1 MSVLLPSKQVGWLSQ
16 PRTCFMCTGV
26 LMFSRAGL
34 LRSIWLSPLFLNAL
48 PARVGAFRLF
58 LSVSVTPV
66 RWWRVFMSAS
76 VSAPGLSASSLVLMA
91 LACGLCAG
99 GNYFNQPLLHS
110 IAQHF
115 EVTESAAATSVT
127 LAQVAYACGLLL
139 LAPLGDKLQ
148 RRGLAVSLML
158 LAAVGQ
164 ALCGLAGNLNLFL
177 LGTLMAGLFSVAA
190 QVLVPM
196 AAALAQPGQSGRAVG
211 WVMSGLL
218 LGILLARSVA
228 GVVSDTWGWQAVYQG
243 AALVMAV
250 VALWLWK
257 ALPASRN
264 PSPVSYPQ
272 VLASMWQLLRSQ
284 PGLRQRTLVSAL
296 AFASVSV
303 LFSTMA
309 LQLSRGPL
317 GLDDGQIG
325 LIGLAG
331 AAGALVATQAGR
343 LVDKGLG
350 RVSCAIGAL
359 ALLLSWPML
368 WWGGA
373 HLGWFVLGMVVI
385 DLGLQCLNITNQA
398 TVAQLLPAARGRM
411 NAVYMTGYFTGAA
424 AGSALGTL
432 AWRLDGWQGACA
444 LGVVLAVM
452 AGLGTFSMRKTHRL
466 QATAA

>member
-1 MSVLLPSKQVGWLSQ
+1 MSENSAAAAPQ
-16 PRTCFMCTGV
+16 
-26 LMFSRAGL
+26 GL
-34 LRSIWLSPLFLNAL
+34 
-48 PARVGAFRLF
+48 G
-58 LSVSVTPV
+58 
-66 RWWRVFMSAS
+66 
-76 VSAPGLSASSLVLMA
+76 ASSLLLMA

-110 IAQHF
+110 IAEHF
-115 EVTESAAATSVT
+115 GVDEAAAASSVT
-127 LAQVAYACGLLL
+127 LAQTAYAAGLLL

-148 RRGLAVSLML
+148 RRGLAVALML
-158 LAAVGQ
+158 LAAAGQ
-164 ALCGLAGNLNLFL
+164 ALCGQAQSLSVFL
-177 LGTLMAGLFSVAA
+177 LGTLVAGLFSVAA

-196 AAALAQPGQSGRAVG
+196 AAALALPGQSGRAVG

-228 GVVSDTWGWQAVYQG
+228 GMVSEAWGWQAVYQG
-243 AALVMAV
+243 AAAIMAV
-250 VALWLWK
+250 VALWLWQ

-272 VLASMWQLLRSQ
+272 VLSSMWRLLCSQ
-284 PGLRQRTLVSAL
+284 AGLRQRTLVSAL

-309 LQLSRGPL
+309 LQLSGGPL

-398 TVAQLLPAARGRM
+398 SVAQLLPAARGRM
-411 NAVYMTGYFTGAA
+411 NAVYMTGYFLGAA

-432 AWRLDGWQGACA
+432 AWSRGGWQGACA
-444 LGVVLAVM
+444 LGLALALLAAM
-452 AGLGTFSMRKTHRL
+452 GTFRMRNSHGL
-466 QATAA
+466 LAMAAR

>member
-1 MSVLLPSKQVGWLSQ
+1 MSENSAAAAPQ
-16 PRTCFMCTGV
+16 
-26 LMFSRAGL
+26 GL
-34 LRSIWLSPLFLNAL
+34 
-48 PARVGAFRLF
+48 G
-58 LSVSVTPV
+58 
-66 RWWRVFMSAS
+66 
-76 VSAPGLSASSLVLMA
+76 ASSLLLMA

-110 IAQHF
+110 IAEHF
-115 EVTESAAATSVT
+115 GVDEAAAASSVT
-127 LAQVAYACGLLL
+127 LAQTAYAAGLLL

-148 RRGLAVSLML
+148 RRGLAVALML
-158 LAAVGQ
+158 LAAAGQ
-164 ALCGLAGNLNLFL
+164 ALCGQAQSLPVFL
-177 LGTLMAGLFSVAA
+177 LGTLVAGLFSVAA

-196 AAALAQPGQSGRAVG
+196 AAALALPGQSGRAVG

-228 GVVSDTWGWQAVYQG
+228 GMVSEAWGWQAVYQG
-243 AALVMAV
+243 AAAIMAV
-250 VALWLWK
+250 VALWLWQ

-272 VLASMWQLLRSQ
+272 VLSSMWRLLCSQ
-284 PGLRQRTLVSAL
+284 AGLRQRTLVSAL

-309 LQLSRGPL
+309 LQLSGGPL

-398 TVAQLLPAARGRM
+398 SVAQLRPAARGRK
-411 NAVYMTGYFTGAA
+411 NAVYMTGYFLGAA

-432 AWRLDGWQGACA
+432 AWSRGGWQGACA
-444 LGVVLAVM
+444 LGLALALLAAM
-452 AGLGTFSMRKTHRL
+452 GTFRMRNSHGL
-466 QATAA
+466 LAMAAR

>member
-1 MSVLLPSKQVGWLSQ
+1 MSENSAAAAPQ
-16 PRTCFMCTGV
+16 
-26 LMFSRAGL
+26 GL
-34 LRSIWLSPLFLNAL
+34 
-48 PARVGAFRLF
+48 G
-58 LSVSVTPV
+58 
-66 RWWRVFMSAS
+66 
-76 VSAPGLSASSLVLMA
+76 ASSLLLMA

-110 IAQHF
+110 IAEHF
-115 EVTESAAATSVT
+115 GVDEAAAASSVT
-127 LAQVAYACGLLL
+127 LAQTAYAAGLLL

-148 RRGLAVSLML
+148 RRGLAVALML
-158 LAAVGQ
+158 LAAAGQ
-164 ALCGLAGNLNLFL
+164 ALCGQAHSLPVFL
-177 LGTLMAGLFSVAA
+177 LGTLVAGLFSVAA

-196 AAALAQPGQSGRAVG
+196 AAALALPGQSGRAVG

-228 GVVSDTWGWQAVYQG
+228 GMVSEAWGWQAVYQG
-243 AALVMAV
+243 AAAIMAV
-250 VALWLWK
+250 VALWLWQ

-272 VLASMWQLLRSQ
+272 VLSSMWRLLCSQ
-284 PGLRQRTLVSAL
+284 AGLRQRTLVSAL

-309 LQLSRGPL
+309 LQLSGGPL

-398 TVAQLLPAARGRM
+398 SVAQLLPAARGRM
-411 NAVYMTGYFTGAA
+411 NAVYMTGYFLGAA

-432 AWRLDGWQGACA
+432 AWSRGGWQGACA
-444 LGVVLAVM
+444 LGLALALLAAM
-452 AGLGTFSMRKTHRL
+452 GTFRMRNSHGL
-466 QATAA
+466 LAMAAR

>member
-1 MSVLLPSKQVGWLSQ
+1 MSENSAAAAPQ
-16 PRTCFMCTGV
+16 
-26 LMFSRAGL
+26 GL
-34 LRSIWLSPLFLNAL
+34 
-48 PARVGAFRLF
+48 G
-58 LSVSVTPV
+58 
-66 RWWRVFMSAS
+66 
-76 VSAPGLSASSLVLMA
+76 ASSLLLMA

-110 IAQHF
+110 IAEHF
-115 EVTESAAATSVT
+115 GVDEAAAASSVT
-127 LAQVAYACGLLL
+127 LAQTAYAAGLLL

-148 RRGLAVSLML
+148 RRGLAVALML
-158 LAAVGQ
+158 LAAAGQ
-164 ALCGLAGNLNLFL
+164 ALCGQAQSLPVFL
-177 LGTLMAGLFSVAA
+177 LGTLVAGLFSVAA

-196 AAALAQPGQSGRAVG
+196 AAALALPGQSGRAVG

-228 GVVSDTWGWQAVYQG
+228 GMVSEAWGWQAVYQG
-243 AALVMAV
+243 AAAIMAV
-250 VALWLWK
+250 VALWLWQ

-272 VLASMWQLLRSQ
+272 VLSSMWRLLCSQ
-284 PGLRQRTLVSAL
+284 AGLRQRTLVSAL

-309 LQLSRGPL
+309 LQLSGGPL

-398 TVAQLLPAARGRM
+398 SVAQLLPAARGRM
-411 NAVYMTGYFTGAA
+411 KAVYMTGYFLGAA

-432 AWRLDGWQGACA
+432 AWSRGGWQGACA
-444 LGVVLAVM
+444 LGLALALLAAM
-452 AGLGTFSMRKTHRL
+452 GTFRMRNSHGL
-466 QATAA
+466 LAMAAR

>member
-1 MSVLLPSKQVGWLSQ
+1 MSVNSAAPAPQ
-16 PRTCFMCTGV
+16 
-26 LMFSRAGL
+26 GL
-34 LRSIWLSPLFLNAL
+34 
-48 PARVGAFRLF
+48 G
-58 LSVSVTPV
+58 
-66 RWWRVFMSAS
+66 
-76 VSAPGLSASSLVLMA
+76 ASSLLLMA

-110 IAQHF
+110 IAEHF
-115 EVTESAAATSVT
+115 EVAQATAAASVT
-127 LAQVAYACGLLL
+127 LAQVAYAGGLLL
-139 LAPLGDKLQ
+139 LAPLADKLQ

-164 ALCGLAGNLNLFL
+164 AICGFAPSVQAFMAG
-177 LGTLMAGLFSVAA
+177 TVVAGLFSVAA

-196 AAALAQPGQSGRAVG
+196 AAALAMPGQSGRAVG

-228 GVVSDTWGWQAVYQG
+228 GMVSEAWGWQAVYQG
-243 AALVMAV
+243 AAVVMAV

-257 ALPASRN
+257 MLPASR
-264 PSPVSYPQ
+264 SSVPVSYGQ
-272 VLASMWQLLRSQ
+272 VLASMWQLLRGQ
-284 PGLRQRTLVSAL
+284 QALRQRTLVSAL

-309 LQLSRGPL
+309 LQLSSGPL
-317 GLDDGQIG
+317 GLGDGQIG
-325 LIGLAG
+325 MIGLAG

-373 HLGWFVLGMVVI
+373 HLGWFVLGLIVI

-411 NAVYMTGYFTGAA
+411 NAVYMTGYFLGAA
-424 AGSALGTL
+424 LGSALGTL
-432 AWRLDGWQGACA
+432 AWRINGWQGACT
-444 LGVVLAVM
+444 LGLLLAVLAAM
-452 AGLGTFSMRKTHRL
+452 GTFSMRRSH
-466 QATAA
+466 AALAAAA

>member
-1 MSVLLPSKQVGWLSQ
+1 MSVSS
-16 PRTCFMCTGV
+16 
-26 LMFSRAGL
+26 
-34 LRSIWLSPLFLNAL
+34 
-48 PARVGAFRLF
+48 
-58 LSVSVTPV
+58 
-66 RWWRVFMSAS
+66 SA
-76 VSAPGLSASSLVLMA
+76 SAPGLSASSLLLMA

-110 IAQHF
+110 IAEHF
-115 EVTESAAATSVT
+115 SVAESAAAASVT
-127 LAQVAYACGLLL
+127 LAQVAYASGLLL

-158 LAAVGQ
+158 LAAAGQ
-164 ALCGLAGNLNLFL
+164 ALCGLATGLSMFL
-177 LGTLMAGLFSVAA
+177 WGTLMAGLFSVAA

-228 GVVSDTWGWQAVYQG
+228 GVVSDAWGWQAAVYQG

-272 VLASMWQLLRSQ
+272 VLSSMWRLLRTQ
-284 PGLRQRTLVSAL
+284 PGLRQRTLVSGL

-309 LQLSRGPL
+309 LQLSAGPL

-385 DLGLQCLNITNQA
+385 DLSLQCLNITNQA

-432 AWRLDGWQGACA
+432 AWRINGWLGACA
-444 LGVVLAVM
+444 LGVALALL
-452 AGLGTFSMRKTHRL
+452 AGLGTFSMRKTHAL
-466 QATAA
+466 VPAAMR

>member
-1 MSVLLPSKQVGWLSQ
+1 MSV
-16 PRTCFMCTGV
+16 
-26 LMFSRAGL
+26 
-34 LRSIWLSPLFLNAL
+34 N
-48 PARVGAFRLF
+48 
-58 LSVSVTPV
+58 
-66 RWWRVFMSAS
+66 
-76 VSAPGLSASSLVLMA
+76 VSAPGLSASSLLLMA

-110 IAQHF
+110 IAAHF
-115 EVTESAAATSVT
+115 SVSESAAATSVT
-127 LAQVAYACGLLL
+127 LAQVAYAAGLLL

-158 LAAVGQ
+158 LAALGQ
-164 ALCGLAGNLNLFL
+164 ALCGLAGQFDLFL

-228 GVVSDTWGWQAVYQG
+228 GMVSEAWGWQAVYQG

-272 VLASMWQLLRSQ
+272 VLGSMWHLLRSQ

-309 LQLSRGPL
+309 LQLSSGPL

-359 ALLLSWPML
+359 ALLLSWPLL
-368 WWGGA
+368 WVGGA

-432 AWRLDGWQGACA
+432 AWRINGWQGACVLGLGLA
-444 LGVVLAVM
+444 LALLAC
-452 AGLGTFSMRKTHRL
+452 LGTFRMRKTHGLVARL
-466 QATAA
+466 A

>member
-1 MSVLLPSKQVGWLSQ
+1 MSENSAAAAPQ
-16 PRTCFMCTGV
+16 
-26 LMFSRAGL
+26 GL
-34 LRSIWLSPLFLNAL
+34 
-48 PARVGAFRLF
+48 G
-58 LSVSVTPV
+58 
-66 RWWRVFMSAS
+66 
-76 VSAPGLSASSLVLMA
+76 ASSLLLMA

-110 IAQHF
+110 IAEHF
-115 EVTESAAATSVT
+115 GVDEAAAASSVT
-127 LAQVAYACGLLL
+127 LAQTAYAAGLLL

-148 RRGLAVSLML
+148 RRGLAVALML
-158 LAAVGQ
+158 LAAAGQ
-164 ALCGLAGNLNLFL
+164 ALCGQAHSLPVFL
-177 LGTLMAGLFSVAA
+177 LGTLVAGLFSVAA

-196 AAALAQPGQSGRAVG
+196 AAALALPGQSGRAVG

-228 GVVSDTWGWQAVYQG
+228 GMVSEAWGWQAVYQG
-243 AALVMAV
+243 AAAIMAV
-250 VALWLWK
+250 VALWLWQ

-272 VLASMWQLLRSQ
+272 VLSSMWRLLCSQ
-284 PGLRQRTLVSAL
+284 AGLRQRTLVSAL

-309 LQLSRGPL
+309 LQLSGGPL

-398 TVAQLLPAARGRM
+398 SVAQLLPAARGRM
-411 NAVYMTGYFTGAA
+411 NAVYMTGYFLGAA

-432 AWRLDGWQGACA
+432 AWSRGGWQGACA
-444 LGVVLAVM
+444 LGLALALLAAM
-452 AGLGTFSMRKTHRL
+452 GTFRMRNSHGL
-466 QATAA
+466 LPMAAR

>member
-1 MSVLLPSKQVGWLSQ
+1 MSENSAAAAPQ
-16 PRTCFMCTGV
+16 
-26 LMFSRAGL
+26 GL
-34 LRSIWLSPLFLNAL
+34 
-48 PARVGAFRLF
+48 G
-58 LSVSVTPV
+58 
-66 RWWRVFMSAS
+66 
-76 VSAPGLSASSLVLMA
+76 ASSLLLMA

-110 IAQHF
+110 IAEHF
-115 EVTESAAATSVT
+115 GVDEAAAASSVT
-127 LAQVAYACGLLL
+127 LAQTAYAAGLLL

-148 RRGLAVSLML
+148 RRGLAVALML
-158 LAAVGQ
+158 LAAAGQ
-164 ALCGLAGNLNLFL
+164 ALCGQAQSLPVFL
-177 LGTLMAGLFSVAA
+177 LGTLVAGLFSVAA

-196 AAALAQPGQSGRAVG
+196 AAALALPGQSGRAVG

-228 GVVSDTWGWQAVYQG
+228 GMVSEAWGWQAVYQG
-243 AALVMAV
+243 AAAIMAV
-250 VALWLWK
+250 VALWLWQ

-272 VLASMWQLLRSQ
+272 VLSSMWRLLCSQ
-284 PGLRQRTLVSAL
+284 AGLRQRTLVSAL

-309 LQLSRGPL
+309 LQLSGGPL

-398 TVAQLLPAARGRM
+398 SVAQLLPAARGRM
-411 NAVYMTGYFTGAA
+411 NAVYMTGYFLGAA

-432 AWRLDGWQGACA
+432 AWSRGGWQGACA
-444 LGVVLAVM
+444 LGLALALLAAM
-452 AGLGTFSMRKTHRL
+452 GTFRMRNSHGL
-466 QATAA
+466 LAMAAR

>member
-1 MSVLLPSKQVGWLSQ
+1 MSVNSAAPAPQ
-16 PRTCFMCTGV
+16 
-26 LMFSRAGL
+26 GL
-34 LRSIWLSPLFLNAL
+34 
-48 PARVGAFRLF
+48 G
-58 LSVSVTPV
+58 
-66 RWWRVFMSAS
+66 
-76 VSAPGLSASSLVLMA
+76 ASSLLLMA

-110 IAQHF
+110 IAEHF
-115 EVTESAAATSVT
+115 EVAQATAAASVT
-127 LAQVAYACGLLL
+127 LAQMAYASGLLL
-139 LAPLGDKLQ
+139 LAPLADKLQ

-164 ALCGLAGNLNLFL
+164 AICGFAPSVQAFMAG
-177 LGTLMAGLFSVAA
+177 TVVAGLFSVAA

-196 AAALAQPGQSGRAVG
+196 AAALAMPGQSGRAVG

-228 GVVSDTWGWQAVYQG
+228 GMVSEAWGWQAVYQG
-243 AALVMAV
+243 AAVVMAV

-257 ALPASRN
+257 MLPASR
-264 PSPVSYPQ
+264 SSVPVSYGQ
-272 VLASMWQLLRSQ
+272 VLASMWQLLRGQ
-284 PGLRQRTLVSAL
+284 QALRQRTLVSAL

-309 LQLSRGPL
+309 LQLSSGPL
-317 GLDDGQIG
+317 GLGDGQIG
-325 LIGLAG
+325 MIGLAG

-373 HLGWFVLGMVVI
+373 HLGWFVLGLIVI

-411 NAVYMTGYFTGAA
+411 NAVYMTGYFLGAA
-424 AGSALGTL
+424 LGSALGTL
-432 AWRLDGWQGACA
+432 AWRINGWQGACT
-444 LGVVLAVM
+444 LGLLLAVLAAM
-452 AGLGTFSMRKTHRL
+452 GTFSMRRSH
-466 QATAA
+466 AALAAAA

>member
-1 MSVLLPSKQVGWLSQ
+1 M
-16 PRTCFMCTGV
+16 
-26 LMFSRAGL
+26 
-34 LRSIWLSPLFLNAL
+34 
-48 PARVGAFRLF
+48 
-58 LSVSVTPV
+58 SVSV
-66 RWWRVFMSAS
+66 SAS
-76 VSAPGLSASSLVLMA
+76 ASDSTPGLSPSSLLLMA

-110 IAQHF
+110 IAGHF
-115 EVTESAAATSVT
+115 SVSESAAATSVT
-127 LAQVAYACGLLL
+127 LAQVAYAGGLLL

-164 ALCGLAGNLNLFL
+164 ALCGFSQNLPMFL
-177 LGTLMAGLFSVAA
+177 LGTLLAGLFSVAA

-228 GVVSDTWGWQAVYQG
+228 GMVSGAWGWQAVYQG

-264 PSPVSYPQ
+264 PVPVSYGQ
-272 VLASMWQLLRSQ
+272 VLSSMWSLLRSQ

-309 LQLSRGPL
+309 LQLSSGPL
-317 GLDDGQIG
+317 GLGDGQIG

-368 WWGGA
+368 WVGGS
-373 HLGWFVLGMVVI
+373 HLGGRVLGVVGI

-398 TVAQLLPAARGRM
+398 TVAQLMPVARGRM

-432 AWRLDGWQGACA
+432 AWRLNGWQGACA
-444 LGVVLAVM
+444 LGVALALM
-452 AGLGTFSMRKTHRL
+452 AALETFRMRKSHGL
-466 QATAA
+466 QQPMAVH

>member
-1 MSVLLPSKQVGWLSQ
+1 MSVNSAAPAPQ
-16 PRTCFMCTGV
+16 
-26 LMFSRAGL
+26 GL
-34 LRSIWLSPLFLNAL
+34 
-48 PARVGAFRLF
+48 G
-58 LSVSVTPV
+58 
-66 RWWRVFMSAS
+66 
-76 VSAPGLSASSLVLMA
+76 ASSLLLMA

-110 IAQHF
+110 IAEHF
-115 EVTESAAATSVT
+115 EVAQATAAASVT
-127 LAQVAYACGLLL
+127 LAQVAYASGLLL
-139 LAPLGDKLQ
+139 LAPLADKLQ

-164 ALCGLAGNLNLFL
+164 AICGFAPSVQAFMAG
-177 LGTLMAGLFSVAA
+177 TVVAGLFSVAA

-196 AAALAQPGQSGRAVG
+196 AAALAMPGQSGRAVG

-228 GVVSDTWGWQAVYQG
+228 GMVSEAWGWQAVYQG
-243 AALVMAV
+243 AAVVMAV

-257 ALPASRN
+257 MLPASR
-264 PSPVSYPQ
+264 SSVPVSYGQ
-272 VLASMWQLLRSQ
+272 VLASMWQLLRGQ
-284 PGLRQRTLVSAL
+284 QALRQRTLVSAL

-309 LQLSRGPL
+309 LQLSSGPL
-317 GLDDGQIG
+317 GLGDGQIG
-325 LIGLAG
+325 MIGLAG

-373 HLGWFVLGMVVI
+373 HLGWFVLGLIVI

-411 NAVYMTGYFTGAA
+411 NAVYMTGYFLGAA
-424 AGSALGTL
+424 LGSALGTL
-432 AWRLDGWQGACA
+432 AWRINGWQGACT
-444 LGVVLAVM
+444 LGLLLAVLAAM
-452 AGLGTFSMRKTHRL
+452 GTFSMRRSH
-466 QATAA
+466 AALAAAA

>member
-1 MSVLLPSKQVGWLSQ
+1 MSENSAAAAPQ
-16 PRTCFMCTGV
+16 
-26 LMFSRAGL
+26 GL
-34 LRSIWLSPLFLNAL
+34 
-48 PARVGAFRLF
+48 G
-58 LSVSVTPV
+58 
-66 RWWRVFMSAS
+66 
-76 VSAPGLSASSLVLMA
+76 ASSLLLMA

-110 IAQHF
+110 IAEHF
-115 EVTESAAATSVT
+115 GVDEAAAASSVT
-127 LAQVAYACGLLL
+127 LAQTAYAAGLLL

-148 RRGLAVSLML
+148 RRGLAVALML
-158 LAAVGQ
+158 LAAAGQ
-164 ALCGLAGNLNLFL
+164 ALCGQAQSLPVFL
-177 LGTLMAGLFSVAA
+177 LGTLVAGLFSVAA

-196 AAALAQPGQSGRAVG
+196 AAALALPGQSGRAVG

-228 GVVSDTWGWQAVYQG
+228 GMVSEAWGWQAVYQG
-243 AALVMAV
+243 AAAIMVV
-250 VALWLWK
+250 VALWLWQ

-264 PSPVSYPQ
+264 LSPVSYPQ
-272 VLASMWQLLRSQ
+272 VLSSMWQLLCSQ
-284 PGLRQRTLVSAL
+284 VGLRQRTLVSAL

-309 LQLSRGPL
+309 LQLSGGPL

-398 TVAQLLPAARGRM
+398 SVAQLLPAARGRM
-411 NAVYMTGYFTGAA
+411 NAVYMTGYFLGAA

-432 AWRLDGWQGACA
+432 AWSRGGWQGACA
-444 LGVVLAVM
+444 LGLALALLAAM
-452 AGLGTFSMRKTHRL
+452 GTFRMRNSHGL
-466 QATAA
+466 LAMAAR

>member
-1 MSVLLPSKQVGWLSQ
+1 MSVNSAAPAPQ
-16 PRTCFMCTGV
+16 
-26 LMFSRAGL
+26 GL
-34 LRSIWLSPLFLNAL
+34 
-48 PARVGAFRLF
+48 G
-58 LSVSVTPV
+58 
-66 RWWRVFMSAS
+66 
-76 VSAPGLSASSLVLMA
+76 ASSLLLMA

-110 IAQHF
+110 IAEHF
-115 EVTESAAATSVT
+115 EVAQATAAVSVT
-127 LAQVAYACGLLL
+127 LAHVAYASGLLL
-139 LAPLGDKLQ
+139 LAPLADKLQ

-164 ALCGLAGNLNLFL
+164 AICGFAPSVQAFMAG
-177 LGTLMAGLFSVAA
+177 TVVAGLFSVAA

-196 AAALAQPGQSGRAVG
+196 AAALAMPGQSGRAVG

-228 GVVSDTWGWQAVYQG
+228 GMVSEAWGWQAVYQG
-243 AALVMAV
+243 AAVVMAV

-257 ALPASRN
+257 MLPASR
-264 PSPVSYPQ
+264 SSLPVSYGQ
-272 VLASMWQLLRSQ
+272 VLASMWQLLRGQ
-284 PGLRQRTLVSAL
+284 QALRQRTLVSAL

-309 LQLSRGPL
+309 LQLSSGPL
-317 GLDDGQIG
+317 GLGDGQIG
-325 LIGLAG
+325 MIGLAG

-373 HLGWFVLGMVVI
+373 HLGWFVLGLIVI

-411 NAVYMTGYFTGAA
+411 NAVYMTGYFLGAA
-424 AGSALGTL
+424 LGSALGTL
-432 AWRLDGWQGACA
+432 AWRINGWQGACT
-444 LGVVLAVM
+444 LGLLLAVLAAM
-452 AGLGTFSMRKTHRL
+452 GTFSMRRSH
-466 QATAA
+466 AALAAAA